1 MVLKKQLQIL
11 IGLIKNQV
19 RLQYLNIYILSIAN
33 IYTTENAILLSK
45 HVSSEFFT
53 RLYQEA
59 PKQTATG
66 ESSAIVWAKRVC
78 NLLLADKTVCT

>member
-33 IYTTENAILLSK
+33 ISLQKMLFSFLNMFHLNSLLVFTKKLQSKLQQENHLL
-45 HVSSEFFT
+45 
-53 RLYQEA
+53 
-59 PKQTATG
+59 
-66 ESSAIVWAKRVC
+66 
-78 NLLLADKTVCT
+78 